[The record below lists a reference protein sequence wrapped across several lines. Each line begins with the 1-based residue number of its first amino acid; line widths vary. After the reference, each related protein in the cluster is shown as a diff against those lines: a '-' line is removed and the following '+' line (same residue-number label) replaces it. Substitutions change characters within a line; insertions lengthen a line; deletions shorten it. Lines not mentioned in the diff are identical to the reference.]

1 MVDLHLELKPQT
13 ALKLK
18 RVLDLHPDQ
27 ETFARNVITYQ
38 IMELNK
44 AILNLHLD
52 LKAFEEKYHRT
63 SADFYTQFTRGEMDD
78 SEDYILWAGLYEM
91 LIENQTRLASLQ

>member
-1 MVDLHLELKPQT
+1 MLDLHLELKPQT
-13 ALKLK
+13 AIKLK

-27 ETFARNVITYQ
+27 ETFARNVIAYQ
-38 IMELNK
+38 STELKK

-52 LKAFEEKYHRT
+52 LKALEEKHQRT
-63 SADFYTQFTRGEMDD
+63 SADFYAQFARGEMDD
-78 SEDYILWAGLYEM
+78 CEEYILWAGLYEM